1 MALIFPVDAPSCP
14 VSFHVFLSS
23 CSVISSLSFF
33 CTHTQSSATSLYTRN
48 LPVTQVSGCPG
59 LYNEVGFHRLSL
71 CTRRAHAHNC
81 PGLSSFRLPKWGA
94 CVSMC
99 VPFGTIGILLG
110 WRTCGLFK
118 SCSRGC
124 QGCTLDWRQRRRQ
137 CCICE
142 INPGRFEHQRSPR
155 FPLYTLSFPLSFH
168 ASSFPF
174 LGAHRS
180 GPYTCTHRLN
190 PSPRSPK
197 MLVPFIA
204 ATYIVLSRLPLMSSS
219 VSSAR
224 AHLQLSLT

>member
-94 CVSMC
+94 CVCMC

-142 INPGRFEHQRSPR
+142 IDWDAKSTYLLGEKPTWSTSCLFRC
-155 FPLYTLSFPLSFH
+155 
-168 ASSFPF
+168 F
-174 LGAHRS
+174 L
-180 GPYTCTHRLN
+180 
-190 PSPRSPK
+190 
-197 MLVPFIA
+197 
-204 ATYIVLSRLPLMSSS
+204 
-219 VSSAR
+219 
-224 AHLQLSLT
+224 Q

>member
-1 MALIFPVDAPSCP
+1 MSLCIWFPFSLQPHTPLSRLSSPSCLHP
-14 VSFHVFLSS
+14 LVHAARTMHICSSLSS
-23 CSVISSLSFF
+23 C
-33 CTHTQSSATSLYTRN
+33 
-48 LPVTQVSGCPG
+48 LPSG
-59 LYNEVGFHRLSL
+59 
-71 CTRRAHAHNC
+71 RRV
-81 PGLSSFRLPKWGA
+81 
-94 CVSMC
+94 CVC
-99 VPFGTIGILLG
+99 VPLEVTGIQSDCPDFALV
-110 WRTCGLFK
+110 F
-118 SCSRGC
+118 SRGC